1 MTVVPL
7 THSRAI
13 TKSPKVPF
21 FGCLKKKKKKN
32 LLNTFLY
39 YLYSLSPL
47 HASLLPFHS
56 LAPAFSHPVAAREA
70 CVVSMPPVFTGKD
83 DRGNSIGNN
92 LTFWKAVKEGAKAP
106 DGKPLWYK
114 KGIEYWDAVAATDD
128 GVLGGYGHVSTQ
140 DALDNTAFLEA
151 VFGDA
156 LEAKKTGSRR
166 LVACDCGAGIGRVTS
181 SFLIHQFDEVDL
193 VVRVFSLSLSPS
205 LRTRTSL
212 SPPIHIATLCAPRSF
227 TCVRVC

>member
-1 MTVVPL
+1 
-7 THSRAI
+7 
-13 TKSPKVPF
+13 
-21 FGCLKKKKKKN
+21 
-32 LLNTFLY
+32 
-39 YLYSLSPL
+39 
-47 HASLLPFHS
+47 
-56 LAPAFSHPVAAREA
+56 
-70 CVVSMPPVFTGKD
+70 MPPVFTGKD

-205 LRTRTSL
+205 LRTLTSL